1 MSNDTAPLDVGR
13 RLRAVRE
20 VRYQNRDD
28 AAADFRVKAKTS
40 TAVNTWASWENA
52 GKLSVAE
59 LLDAATVLRCEP
71 CWLVSGVPP
80 IFLDDQDNEDAELV
94 ERVQENVTKL
104 ELRFQQQGREDALR
118 VLQQRGEVHDAEAQ
132 ARRAA
137 ADERGSQQ

>member
-28 AAADFRVKAKTS
+28 AAADYRVKAKTS
-40 TAVNTWASWENA
+40 TALNTWASWENA

-71 CWLVSGVPP
+71 CWLVSGVLP
-80 IFLDDQDNEDAELV
+80 IFLDDQDNEDTELV

-104 ELRFQQQGREDALR
+104 EQRFRDQLREDALR
-118 VLQQRGEVHDAEAQ
+118 SLAAAGDLARQAEGRRDAEDDASNP
-132 ARRAA
+132 
-137 ADERGSQQ
+137 G